1 MDIKAALVKDHS
13 KAITDK
19 IVKYVGNN
27 DERFSELVDVY
38 LKGPYRIT
46 QRAAWPLSYC
56 VMAHPTLID
65 SHLTKILKFVKQPG
79 NHESVKRNTVR
90 LLQFIEIPKRF
101 HGKVVDMCFGYLT
114 DPKEPIAI
122 KVFSMTVL
130 ANLVKGIP
138 ELKKE
143 LKIVIEDQM
152 PYGSAG
158 FISRGKKV
166 LKELAKP

>member
-1 MDIKAALVKDHS
+1 MEIKKTLLKDHS
-13 KAITDK
+13 KEITDS
-19 IVKYVGNN
+19 IVKYIGRNN
-27 DERFSELVDVY
+27 SRFAELVKVY
-38 LKGPYRIT
+38 LAGPYRVS

-56 VMAHPTLID
+56 IMAHPQLID
-65 SHLTKILKFVKQPG
+65 GHLSKILKFVKKPG

-101 HGKVVDMCFGYLT
+101 HGQVVDLCFGYLT
-114 DPKEPIAI
+114 DPKEAIAT

-130 ANLVKGIP
+130 ASLVGGIP

-166 LKELAKP
+166 LKELSKP

>member
-1 MDIKAALVKDHS
+1 MDIKAALIKDHS

-27 DERFSELVDVY
+27 DDRFALLVDIY

-46 QRAAWPLSYC
+46 QRAAWPLSHC
-56 VMAHPTLID
+56 VVTHPNLID
-65 SHLTKILKFVKQPG
+65 GHLAKILKFVKQPG
-79 NHESVKRNTVR
+79 NHDAVKRNTIR
-90 LLQFIEIPKRF
+90 LLQFIEIPKRY
-101 HGKVVDMCFGYLT
+101 HGQVVDMCFGYLT
-114 DPKEPIAI
+114 DAKEPIAI

-138 ELKKE
+138 ELKEE
-143 LKIVIEDQM
+143 LRIVIEDQM

-166 LKELAKP
+166 LKALAKP